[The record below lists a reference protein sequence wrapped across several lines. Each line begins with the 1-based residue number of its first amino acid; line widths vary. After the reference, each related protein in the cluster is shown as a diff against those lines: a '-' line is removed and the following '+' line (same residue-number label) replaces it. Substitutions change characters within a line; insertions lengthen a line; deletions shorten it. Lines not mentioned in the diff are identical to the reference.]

1 MLIRLDSSLGT
12 PLYEQLATA
21 VRSGVAAGQIAAGE
35 KLPPARELATT
46 LGVNVHTVL
55 RGYAILREEGLLEV
69 RRGRGAVVT
78 AGAEGATSADRA
90 AFRDAVATV
99 HLTARRLGLTADDL
113 AATIRKGYQP

>member
-12 PLYEQLATA
+12 PLFEQLAAA
-21 VRSGVAAGQIAAGE
+21 VRSGVASGQIAAGE

-78 AGAEGATSADRA
+78 AGAAAVSSADRA
-90 AFRDAVATV
+90 AFLDAVATV
-99 HLTARRLGLTADDL
+99 QHTARRLGLTADDL
-113 AATIRKGYQP
+113 AETIRKGYQP